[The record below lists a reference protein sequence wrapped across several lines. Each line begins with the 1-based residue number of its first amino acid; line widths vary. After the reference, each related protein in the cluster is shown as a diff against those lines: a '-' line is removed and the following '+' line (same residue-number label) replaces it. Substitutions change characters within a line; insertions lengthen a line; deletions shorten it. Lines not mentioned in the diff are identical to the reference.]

1 MWLLYAFLSA
11 ITAALVAI
19 FGKIGLSTVNS
30 MLATAIRAVIMAFA
44 TVIFAFSLGKF
55 RGFTL
60 GTLTGGEW
68 IWIILAGLAGAL
80 SWIFYFYAL
89 QMGQATPV
97 AAIDRL
103 SLVFVLILAV
113 IFLGEK
119 FTWQSAIG
127 AIFMVVGAILISWKS
142 VDIQTFLSWI
152 SRIWK

>member
-1 MWLLYAFLSA
+1 MWLLFALLSA

-19 FGKIGLSTVNS
+19 FGKIGLSAVNP
-30 MLATAIRAVIMAFA
+30 MLATAVRAVIMALA

-55 RGFTL
+55 RGFTFAAL
-60 GTLTGGEW
+60 SGGEW
-68 IWIILAGLAGAL
+68 LWIVLAGLAGAL

-103 SLVFVLILAV
+103 SMVFVLILAV

-119 FTWQSAIG
+119 LTWQSALG
-127 AIFMVVGAILISWKS
+127 ALFVVLGAILISWK
-142 VDIQTFLSWI
+142 
-152 SRIWK
+152 

>member
-19 FGKIGLSTVNS
+19 FGKIGLSTVNP
-30 MLATAIRAVIMAFA
+30 MLATAVRAVIMAIA
-44 TVIFAFSLGKF
+44 TVTFAFSLGKF

-60 GTLTGGEW
+60 TTLTGGEW
-68 IWIILAGLAGAL
+68 LWIALAGLAGAL

-103 SLVFVLILAV
+103 SLVFVLILAAF
-113 IFLGEK
+113 FLGEK
-119 FTWQSAIG
+119 FTLQSAIG
-127 AIFMVVGAILISWKS
+127 AVLMVIGAILISWKLA
-142 VDIQTFLSWI
+142 DLQAFFNWLSRLWQ
-152 SRIWK
+152 